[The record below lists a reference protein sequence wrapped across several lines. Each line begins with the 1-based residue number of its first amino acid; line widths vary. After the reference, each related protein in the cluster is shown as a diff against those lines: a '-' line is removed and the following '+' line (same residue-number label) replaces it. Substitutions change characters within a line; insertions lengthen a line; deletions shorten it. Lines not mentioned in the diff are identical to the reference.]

1 MGFESFLHG
10 LVNPESICGIV
21 VVIILIVSRVL
32 ISKNRKCRE
41 QLADMSY
48 ARLSG
53 LTSLSDADCENMD
66 VNDPELQGSIL
77 DGIEVAKT
85 YMDERDEYNGQK
97 LKRLDPGDAKC
108 VKVYKLAKPGLRL
121 DNTDA
126 YRLMG
131 DVYYRG
137 AHFGDD
143 RIDKDYGRAWY
154 YYNKALEKDDLI
166 AMFRV
171 GVMYYKGQSVMRD
184 RKKGLELI
192 RKASKLGSPDAKD
205 WLHWRQAMVLLV
217 IIILSSIV
225 FTKIM
230 DTYILGNL

>member
-21 VVIILIVSRVL
+21 VVIILIISRVL

-66 VNDPELQGSIL
+66 VNDPELQERIL

-121 DNTDA
+121 DNTD
-126 YRLMG
+126 G
-131 DVYYRG
+131 G
-137 AHFGDD
+137 C
-143 RIDKDYGRAWY
+143 
-154 YYNKALEKDDLI
+154 
-166 AMFRV
+166 
-171 GVMYYKGQSVMRD
+171 
-184 RKKGLELI
+184 
-192 RKASKLGSPDAKD
+192 
-205 WLHWRQAMVLLV
+205 
-217 IIILSSIV
+217 ILSWRA
-225 FTKIM
+225 FWR
-230 DTYILGNL
+230 